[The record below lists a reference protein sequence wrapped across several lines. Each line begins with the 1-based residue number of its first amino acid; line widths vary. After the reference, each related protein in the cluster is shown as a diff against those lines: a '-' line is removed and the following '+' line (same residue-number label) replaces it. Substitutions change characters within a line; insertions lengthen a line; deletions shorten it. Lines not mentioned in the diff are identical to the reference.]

1 MAAKDSSNT
10 YRQAV
15 QQLVERYA
23 SYQSGSDEI
32 HHELVMDTV
41 RDHYEVLV
49 IGWQKGRRVYHT
61 MMHFD
66 IIDQQ
71 VWIQVNNTDRD
82 LSAELMLSGVP
93 KEDIVLGFHPE
104 HVRKYTGFAVS

>member
-1 MAAKDSSNT
+1 MDSINI
-10 YRQAV
+10 YRQAA
-15 QQLVERYA
+15 QQIVERYA
-23 SYQSGSDEI
+23 SYQSGSHEI

-66 IIDQQ
+66 IIESKI
-71 VWIQVNNTDRD
+71 WIQVNNTDRD
-82 LSAELMLSGVP
+82 LSAELIELGVL
-93 KEDIVLGFHPE
+93 KDDIVIAFHPE
-104 HVRKYTGFAVS
+104 GIRRHLIPAA